1 MAKTYLQELSEKK
14 ERLLKTLENEMSQL
28 AYYRSQ
34 VKEYELKVEALQDQI
49 DDIESELRGEVI

>member
-28 AYYRSQ
+28 AYYRSE